1 MNAAEIKSKVEAAMQ
16 TWPMPRIL
24 EAGPFVIHFVWLYH
38 VMKASEGLLKA
49 AIANST
55 GDLHSYYVEHL
66 KEETGHASWL
76 ADDLRSIGIDVHDTQ
91 APQTAIQMAGG
102 QYYLINHV
110 NPAALLGYMVVLE
123 CFPAPLDYV
132 DQLEMV
138 HGTDALRTFRFHAEH
153 DVDHGADVLAMIDQL
168 PDEDKKVVEQSAAQT
183 CMYFSAHLH
192 QLRKYEEDSER

>member
-1 MNAAEIKSKVEAAMQ
+1 MKAADIKQ
-16 TWPMPRIL
+16 TVDGFMTSWPMPRL
-24 EAGPFVIHFVWLYH
+24 VEAGPFVIHMVWLYH
-38 VMKASEGLLKA
+38 VIKASEGLLKA

-55 GDLHSYYVEHL
+55 GELRDYYVEHL
-66 KEETGHASWL
+66 TEETGHAAWL
-76 ADDLRSIGIDVHDTQ
+76 ADDLLSIGIRVEDTQ

-123 CFPAPLDYV
+123 CFPAPLEYV
-132 DQLEMV
+132 DQLEMA
-138 HGTDALRTFRFHAEH
+138 HGTQALRTFRFHAEH

-168 PDEDKKVVEQSAAQT
+168 SDEDKKVVEQSAAQT

-192 QLRKYEEDSER
+192 QMRKYEEESER